1 MTSFRS
7 NRQTGQVEWHE
18 GVVGLAS
25 LARDQKAEHSS
36 GLVNSAALRKDR

>member
-7 NRQTGQVEWHE
+7 SRQIGQVEWHE

-36 GLVNSAALRKDR
+36 GLMSGAALEKDR